1 MQDLGIISPSLE
13 EFRERAVTHRVIP
26 VCIKILAD
34 SLTPIGIY
42 RSLVLHDGAAD
53 PGTFLLESA
62 KIATEGESAAWDRYS
77 FIGASSRSTLT
88 TRDGKIYWQGQTPAG
103 APTEGDPVEA
113 IDQTLRMLHT
123 EPVPGLPPLTSG
135 LVGYLGWDVVRR
147 WENLPYPPADDVNL
161 PEFALNMVSDMAIH
175 DNTDGTVLLIANAIN
190 FNDTDENVDDAYV
203 DAVERLHRMLQQLE
217 QGASETASVLT
228 GVSEVNDRIHRE
240 VTQTW
245 SVQGYQDAIDRCKKN
260 IIDGDV
266 FQIVISRRFEVETG
280 ADALDVYR
288 ILRQSNPSPYMYL
301 FNFEDAEGIPF
312 QIVGSSPEAL
322 VTLKEGRATSHPIAG
337 SRPRGATREQDIAL
351 AEELLA
357 DQKERSEH
365 LMLVD
370 LARNDLSRI
379 AKPGTVSV
387 DEFMVIERFSHIMHI
402 SSSVSAE
409 LDPQFSAYDVL
420 RVAFPA
426 GTLSGAPKPR
436 AMQLI
441 DEYEPTRRGVYGGV
455 CGYFDFAG
463 NMDMAI
469 AIRTAVLKGTKAYV
483 QAGAGIVMDSNPES
497 ETEETV
503 NKSAAPLRAVL
514 TASGLKPLQTKRIT
528 TAD

>member
-62 KIATEGESAAWDRYS
+62 KIATEGESA
-77 FIGASSRSTLT
+77 ASSRSTLT

-190 FNDTDENVDDAYV
+190 FNGTDENVDDAYV

-288 ILRQSNPSPYMYL
+288 VLRQSNPSPYMYL

-337 SRPRGATREQDIAL
+337 SRPRGATREQDIA
-351 AEELLA
+351 
-357 DQKERSEH
+357 
-365 LMLVD
+365 
-370 LARNDLSRI
+370 
-379 AKPGTVSV
+379 
-387 DEFMVIERFSHIMHI
+387 
-402 SSSVSAE
+402 
-409 LDPQFSAYDVL
+409 QFSAYDVL

-514 TASGLKPLQTKRIT
+514 TASGLKPLQTKRVT

>member
-1 MQDLGIISPSLE
+1 
-13 EFRERAVTHRVIP
+13 
-26 VCIKILAD
+26 
-34 SLTPIGIY
+34 
-42 RSLVLHDGAAD
+42 
-53 PGTFLLESA
+53 
-62 KIATEGESAAWDRYS
+62 
-77 FIGASSRSTLT
+77 
-88 TRDGKIYWQGQTPAG
+88 
-103 APTEGDPVEA
+103 
-113 IDQTLRMLHT
+113 
-123 EPVPGLPPLTSG
+123 
-135 LVGYLGWDVVRR
+135 
-147 WENLPYPPADDVNL
+147 
-161 PEFALNMVSDMAIH
+161 MVSDMAIH

-240 VTQTW
+240 VIQTW

-266 FQIVISRRFEVETG
+266 FQIVISRRFEIETG

-483 QAGAGIVMDSNPES
+483 QAGAGIVMDSNPEC

-528 TAD
+528 TVD

>member
-1 MQDLGIISPSLE
+1 MQDLGTITPSRE
-13 EFRERAVTHRVIP
+13 EFRARAAGTRVIP
-26 VCIKILAD
+26 VHIKILAD

-42 RSLVLHDGAAD
+42 RSLVLQDDQGASVEAAH
-53 PGTFLLESA
+53 GTFLLESA
-62 KIATEGESAAWDRYS
+62 TISSEGESASWARYS

-88 TRDGKIYWQGQTPAG
+88 TVDGAVHWQGRTPAG
-103 APTEGDPVEA
+103 APVDGDPVEA
-113 IDQTLRMLHT
+113 IAKTLQMLYT
-123 EPVPGLPPLTSG
+123 EPDPTLPPLTSG
-135 LVGYLGWDVVRR
+135 LVGYLGWDVVRH
-147 WENLPYPPADDVNL
+147 WENLPNPPADDVKL

-175 DNTDGTVLLIANAIN
+175 DNQDGTVLLVANAIN
-190 FNDTDENVDDAYV
+190 FNGTSENVDGAYD
-203 DAVERLHRMLQQLE
+203 DAVARLHSML
-217 QGASETASVLT
+217 
-228 GVSEVNDRIHRE
+228 
-240 VTQTW
+240 
-245 SVQGYQDAIDRCKKN
+245 
-260 IIDGDV
+260 
-266 FQIVISRRFEVETG
+266 RR
-280 ADALDVYR
+280 L
-288 ILRQSNPSPYMYL
+288 Q
-301 FNFEDAEGIPF
+301 
-312 QIVGSSPEAL
+312 
-322 VTLKEGRATSHPIAG
+322 
-337 SRPRGATREQDIAL
+337 RGATREEDVAL

-387 DEFMVIERFSHIMHI
+387 DQFMIIERFSHIMHI
-402 SSSVSAE
+402 SSAVSAE

-469 AIRTAVLKGTKAYV
+469 AIRTAVLKEGTAYV
-483 QAGAGIVMDSNPES
+483 QAGAGLVMDSNPDS
-497 ETEETV
+497 ETLETV

-514 TASGLKPLQTKRIT
+514 TASGLAPLD
-528 TAD
+528 ADAAVNAAQ

>member
-1 MQDLGIISPSLE
+1 MQDLGTITPSRE
-13 EFRERAVTHRVIP
+13 EFRARAAGTRVIP
-26 VCIKILAD
+26 VHIKILAD

-42 RSLVLHDGAAD
+42 RSLVLQDDQGAPAEAAH
-53 PGTFLLESA
+53 GTFLLESA
-62 KIATEGESAAWDRYS
+62 TISSEGESASWARYS

-88 TRDGKIYWQGQTPAG
+88 TVDGAVHWQGRTPAG
-103 APTEGDPVEA
+103 APVDGDPVEA
-113 IDQTLRMLHT
+113 IAKTLQMLYT
-123 EPVPGLPPLTSG
+123 EPDPSLPPLTSG
-135 LVGYLGWDVVRR
+135 LVGYLGWDVVRH
-147 WENLPYPPADDVNL
+147 WENLPNPPADDVKL

-175 DNTDGTVLLIANAIN
+175 DNQDGTVLLVANAIN
-190 FNDTDENVDDAYV
+190 FNGTSENVDGAYD
-203 DAVERLHRMLQQLE
+203 DAVARLHSMLRRLQR
-217 QGASETASVLT
+217 GAAATTSILS
-228 GVSEVNDRIHRE
+228 GVDEVNRKVRE
-240 VTQTW
+240 DVTLTW
-245 SVQGYQDAIDRCKKN
+245 SDQDFKDIIARSKKN

-266 FQIVISRRFEVETG
+266 FQLVLSRRFEAQT
-280 ADALDVYR
+280 DARPLDVYR
-288 ILRQSNPSPYMYL
+288 VLRQSNPSPYMYL
-301 FNFEDAEGIPF
+301 FNFDDAEGTPF
-312 QIVGSSPEAL
+312 HIVGSSPEAL
-322 VTLKEGRATSHPIAG
+322 VTLKHGIASTHPIAG
-337 SRPRGATREQDIAL
+337 SRPRGATREEDVAL

-357 DQKERSEH
+357 DEKERSEH

-379 AKPGTVSV
+379 AKP
-387 DEFMVIERFSHIMHI
+387 
-402 SSSVSAE
+402 E

-469 AIRTAVLKGTKAYV
+469 AIRTAVLKEGTAYV
-483 QAGAGIVMDSNPES
+483 QAGAGLVMDSNPDS
-497 ETEETV
+497 EALETV

-514 TASGLKPLQTKRIT
+514 TASGLAPLDAD
-528 TAD
+528 TAVNAVQ